1 MDPRQYTPPPP
12 RAQSNDNLVMRY
24 SILGVVALC
33 TLISGL
39 LGDSLI
45 GVYRI
50 DEGELIPRGWRWL
63 LGASEQT
70 FGTQSFALLSGVVL
84 LGFAFGGV
92 WFLAQMGIRYI
103 RSQLGSSGF
112 LHRS

>member
-1 MDPRQYTPPPP
+1 MDPRQYIPP
-12 RAQSNDNLVMRY
+12 RTRGGDNLVIRY

-50 DEGELIPRGWRWL
+50 DEGEPIPRGWRWL
-63 LGASEQT
+63 LGAAEQS
-70 FGTQSFALLSGVVL
+70 FGTQSFALLFGVIL
-84 LGFAFGGV
+84 LGFAFGGG
-92 WFLAQMGIRYI
+92 WFLVQMGIRFI
-103 RSQLGSSGF
+103 RSQLGQ
-112 LHRS
+112 

>member
-1 MDPRQYTPPPP
+1 MDPRQYTPQ
-12 RAQSNDNLVMRY
+12 RTSGSDHLVIRY

-50 DEGELIPRGWRWL
+50 DEGEAIPRGWRWL

-70 FGTQSFALLSGVVL
+70 FGTQSVALICGVIL
-84 LGFAFGGV
+84 LGFAFGGA

-103 RSQLGSSGF
+103 RSQLG
-112 LHRS
+112 R

>member
-1 MDPRQYTPPPP
+1 MDPRQYMQQ
-12 RAQSNDNLVMRY
+12 RGRGADNNIVIRY

-39 LGDSLI
+39 LGDSLV

-50 DEGELIPRGWRWL
+50 DEGEAIPRGWRWL

-70 FGTQSFALLSGVVL
+70 FGTQSFSLLFGVIL
-84 LGFAFGGV
+84 LGFAFGGG
-92 WFLAQMGIRYI
+92 WFLVQMGIRFI
-103 RSQLGSSGF
+103 RNQLG
-112 LHRS
+112 R

>member
-1 MDPRQYTPPPP
+1 MEPRQYVPQRT
-12 RAQSNDNLVMRY
+12 RRGDNLVVRY

-50 DEGELIPRGWRWL
+50 DEGEAIPRGWRWL

-70 FGTQSFALLSGVVL
+70 FGTQSFA
-84 LGFAFGGV
+84 
-92 WFLAQMGIRYI
+92 I
-103 RSQLGSSGF
+103 RSQLG
-112 LHRS
+112 R

>member
-1 MDPRQYTPPPP
+1 MDPRQYIPQ
-12 RAQSNDNLVMRY
+12 RARSGDNVVIRY

-39 LGDSLI
+39 LGDSLV

-50 DEGELIPRGWRWL
+50 DEGEAIPRGWRWL

-70 FGTQSFALLSGVVL
+70 FGTQSFALLFGVIL
-84 LGFAFGGV
+84 LGFAIGGA
-92 WFLAQMGIRYI
+92 WFLIQMGVRFL
-103 RSQLGSSGF
+103 RSQLG
-112 LHRS
+112 R

>member
-1 MDPRQYTPPPP
+1 MDPRLDPRQSYLPPQT
-12 RAQSNDNLVMRY
+12 RSSDNLVIRY

-63 LGASEQT
+63 LGASEQS
-70 FGTQSFALLSGVVL
+70 FDTQSFALIFGAIL
-84 LGFAFGGV
+84 LGFAFGGT
-92 WFLAQMGIRYI
+92 WFLVQMGIRII
-103 RSQLGSSGF
+103 RTYLG
-112 LHRS
+112 R

>member
-1 MDPRQYTPPPP
+1 MEPRPPYVPQ
-12 RAQSNDNLVMRY
+12 RARSGENLIIRY
-24 SILGVVALC
+24 SILGAVALC

-50 DEGELIPRGWRWL
+50 DEGEAIPRGWRWL

-70 FGTQSFALLSGVVL
+70 FGTQSFALLFGVIL
-84 LGFAFGGV
+84 LGFAIGGA
-92 WFLAQMGIRYI
+92 WFLVQMGIRLI
-103 RSQLGSSGF
+103 RSQLGQ
-112 LHRS
+112 

>member
-1 MDPRQYTPPPP
+1 MEPRQYIPQ
-12 RAQSNDNLVMRY
+12 RAPNEKVIIRY

-39 LGDSLI
+39 LGDSLV

-50 DEGELIPRGWRWL
+50 DVGEAVPRGWRWL

-70 FGTQSFALLSGVVL
+70 FGTQTFSLLFGVIL
-84 LGFAFGGV
+84 LGFAFGGG
-92 WFLAQMGIRYI
+92 WFLVQMGIRFL
-103 RSQLGSSGF
+103 RTQLG
-112 LHRS
+112 R

>member
-1 MDPRQYTPPPP
+1 MDQRQYIPQRP
-12 RAQSNDNLVMRY
+12 RSGDNIVIRY

-39 LGDSLI
+39 LGDSLV

-50 DEGELIPRGWRWL
+50 DEGEAIPRGWRWL

-70 FGTQSFALLSGVVL
+70 FGTQSFALLLGVIL
-84 LGFAFGGV
+84 LGFAIGGA
-92 WFLAQMGIRYI
+92 WFLAQMGIRFL
-103 RSQLGSSGF
+103 RSQLG
-112 LHRS
+112 R

>member
-1 MDPRQYTPPPP
+1 MDPQQQFVPQ
-12 RAQSNDNLVMRY
+12 RAGGGDNVVIRY

-50 DEGELIPRGWRWL
+50 DEGDTIPSGWRWL
-63 LGASEQT
+63 LGSSEQT
-70 FGTQSFALLSGVVL
+70 FGTQSFALLLGVIL

-92 WFLAQMGIRYI
+92 WFLVQMGVRFIRT
-103 RSQLGSSGF
+103 QLG
-112 LHRS
+112 R